1 MEIITIKNVS
11 KTIKGRRVL
20 QDINLSIEKG
30 RTYGVVGHNGS
41 GKTMLFRLILGLIK
55 PTEGTITVDAQ
66 VSFGATIENPSFLGE
81 YSGFQNLKLLANIN
95 QKITNEQICQ
105 TIAEVGLDP
114 DSKEKVKSY
123 SLGMKQK
130 LALAQALMEKPSVL
144 VLDEPTN
151 GLDNDSVLQIRRLL
165 KEEHKKGT
173 TIIFTSHNV
182 EDVKELAQEV
192 LEMNDG
198 VLTHSRML
206 E

>member
-11 KTIKGRRVL
+11 KTINGRRVL

-55 PTEGTITVDAQ
+55 PSEGTMKVDTQ

-105 TIAEVGLDP
+105 TIAEVGLDS

-130 LALAQALMEKPSVL
+130 LALAQALMEEPSVL

-151 GLDNDSVLQIRRLL
+151 GLDNDSVLKIRKLL
-165 KEEHKKGT
+165 KEEHGKGT
-173 TIIFTSHNV
+173 TIIFTSHNI